1 MLFILNVQ
9 DEIDI
14 YVKGRLVVKGFMN
27 VILNFLVLKEVVF
40 LQNIQNFGIRKY
52 KVKYVYIFQ

>member
-14 YVKGRLVVKGFMN
+14 YVKGRLVVRGFMN